1 MNILLINHYAGSKNH
16 GMEYRPY
23 YLAKEWIKY
32 GHKVTIVAASFSH
45 VRTVQP
51 FIKGNITKEIIDG
64 IQYVWLKTPEYYGNN
79 IRRVFNMMTFIW
91 RLFIYKKRLINEF
104 RPDVIIASSTYPLD
118 IYPAHRIAR
127 SVNAKLIFEVH
138 DLWPLSPME
147 LGGMS
152 RWHPFIMVM
161 QKAEDYAYKV
171 SDYVVSLLP
180 KAYVYMQE
188 HGMAPHKFVYIPNG
202 INVEE
207 WSSCNS
213 SPPKQHLE
221 IIRNIKKQGYFL
233 VGYTGAHGVANALD
247 HLIDAALLLQNEPVF
262 IILVGKGS
270 EKEKLQQKALKLG
283 LKNVMFLPPVPRS
296 AIPELLSL
304 FDALYIGLK
313 RQSLFRFGI
322 SPNKLIDYMMAGKP
336 IIHAIEAG
344 NDMVSEAGCGISIP
358 PEDPKAIVDAIKK
371 LMNMSSIDRNQ
382 MGSRCREYVL
392 LNHDYRILAKRFLE
406 VMKK

>member
-1 MNILLINHYAGSKNH
+1 MNILLINHYAGSDKH

-23 YLAKEWIKY
+23 YLAREWIKY
-32 GHKVTIVAASFSH
+32 GHRVTIITASFSH
-45 VRTVQP
+45 VRSVQP
-51 FIKGNITKEIIDG
+51 IIKGNISKEIIAG
-64 IQYVWLKTPEYYGNN
+64 IQYVWLKTPEYRGNN
-79 IRRVFNMMTFIW
+79 TKRVFNMITFIW
-91 RLFIYKKRLINEF
+91 RLFIYKKKLINEF
-104 RPDVIIASSTYPLD
+104 RPDVVIASSTYPLD

-188 HGMAPHKFVYIPNG
+188 HGMAPNKFVYIPNG
-202 INVEE
+202 ISVEE
-207 WSSCNS
+207 WTSCNS
-213 SPPKQHLE
+213 SLPKQHLE
-221 IIRNIKKQGYFL
+221 IIKDLKKQGYFI

-247 HLIDAALLLQNEPVF
+247 HLIDAASLLQKEPVF
-262 IILVGKGS
+262 IILVGKGP
-270 EKEKLQQKALKLG
+270 EKERLQQKALK
-283 LKNVMFLPPVPRS
+283 LKNVMFLPPVTRT

-304 FDALYIGLK
+304 FDALYIGLQ

-358 PEDPKAIVDAIKK
+358 PEDPKEIVEVIKR
-371 LMNMSSIDRNQ
+371 LMNMSSIERNQ
-382 MGSRCREYVL
+382 IGNRGREYVL
-392 LNHDYRILAKRFLE
+392 LNHDYRVLAKRFLE
-406 VMKK
+406 VMEK